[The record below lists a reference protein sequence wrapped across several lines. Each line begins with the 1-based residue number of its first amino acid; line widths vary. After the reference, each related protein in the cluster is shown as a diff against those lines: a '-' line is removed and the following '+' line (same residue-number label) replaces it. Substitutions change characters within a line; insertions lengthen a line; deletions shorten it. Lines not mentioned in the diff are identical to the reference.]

1 MALFQNESEIGL
13 LTRPRTLWF
22 EDERY
27 VLYVVFTAHSR
38 NVINTWSPVCLKLY
52 SRIVVWIFTIEMRN
66 EFLQD
71 FEMDNIKS
79 CQASQSIWQL
89 ITQQWKELK
98 IVSNAI

>member
-1 MALFQNESEIGL
+1 MKSGLSQIYIQESWYE
-13 LTRPRTLWF
+13 F
-22 EDERY
+22 
-27 VLYVVFTAHSR
+27 SQ
-38 NVINTWSPVCLKLY
+38 S
-52 SRIVVWIFTIEMRN
+52 EMRN

-71 FEMDNIKS
+71 FEMNNIKS